1 MQEQPTIQAQACF
14 GGCLLHEGAGGA
26 NWSRCKSLGEGGISA
41 HAREA
46 GGGGGASRS
55 QSAPHMHVLV
65 CICSNARQFKRGCYD
80 TLMFSGGGLGCSSW
94 SNFNMPLLILRKFR
108 NMGLWLSL

>member
-46 GGGGGASRS
+46 GGGGGQAGLKALHTCTSWYVYAAMPGS
-55 QSAPHMHVLV
+55 
-65 CICSNARQFKRGCYD
+65 SNEAAMIHSCVR
-80 TLMFSGGGLGCSSW
+80 GGGGDGGGT
-94 SNFNMPLLILRKFR
+94 RVQ
-108 NMGLWLSL
+108 